1 MADMTDINIIAKG
14 NLASL
19 LVLEA
24 ERMGLSYKVTE
35 SPIKSARLYVADLDV
50 CNKEKLDKEKTI
62 AVNPS
67 ENDGF
72 VGSLKWPFLL
82 SEFKRLVYPLLFD
95 NLKRER
101 ESKQEDGEKRL
112 VISVEPGSRC
122 AVINRKR
129 ISLSPMEYIIFDA
142 LIKRRGEIVSCEE
155 LERLTDGGKSNK
167 INVHVCLLRKKLEA
181 DGTKIIY
188 SVRGKGFIVKE

>member
-1 MADMTDINIIAKG
+1 MTDINIIANG

-19 LVLEA
+19 LAIEA
-24 ERMGLSYKVTE
+24 ERMGVSYKVTA
-35 SPIKSARLYVADLDV
+35 SPIKSARVYVADLEI

-62 AVNPS
+62 AVNSS

-72 VGSLKWPFLL
+72 ACSLRWPFLL
-82 SEFKRLVYPLLFD
+82 SEFKRIAYSLLFD
-95 NLKRER
+95 TVKQ
-101 ESKQEDGEKRL
+101 ESKREDGEKRL
-112 VISVEPGSRC
+112 VISVEPESRC
-122 AVINRKR
+122 AVIDGKR
-129 ISLSPMEYIIFDA
+129 ISLSPTEYIIFDA
-142 LIKRRGEIVSCEE
+142 LVKRRGETVSCEE
-155 LERLTDGGKSNK
+155 LGELINRGKSNK